1 MGLDGCCR
9 GVGGW
14 VRLILGWR
22 WRWPFFLRAFTS
34 WSGGSRFAVSLCGLS
49 MMRERNVGSF
59 VQAVDEVRSPLA
71 AEHIAVVPV
80 RRLGKIVKLFSRCNY
95 RG

>member
-1 MGLDGCCR
+1 
-9 GVGGW
+9 
-14 VRLILGWR
+14 
-22 WRWPFFLRAFTS
+22 
-34 WSGGSRFAVSLCGLS
+34 

-80 RRLGKIVKLFSRCNY
+80 RRLGKIVKLFSRDIKRRKLSAHFL
-95 RG
+95 RGTVSSVPRMLQIKVPQRVGLVIQA